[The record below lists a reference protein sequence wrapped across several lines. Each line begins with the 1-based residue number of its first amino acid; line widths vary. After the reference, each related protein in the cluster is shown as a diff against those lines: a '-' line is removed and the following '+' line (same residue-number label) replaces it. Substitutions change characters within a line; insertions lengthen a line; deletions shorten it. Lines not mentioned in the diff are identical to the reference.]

1 METRNYLA
9 QATRTLSIELG
20 GWHDKE
26 QRENQT
32 IYTHTHNMTGEQT
45 TVRSTGDKS

>member
-32 IYTHTHNMTGEQT
+32 IYTYTQYDRGTNH
-45 TVRSTGDKS
+45 S